1 MKKFL
6 TNLWNI
12 DNSPSYENVPPCTEL
27 RLSIL
32 PSSDLL
38 KNVRMRGGWVAQI
51 ETSQSYRMMLDQKGL
66 VATVRPHFA
75 KLMTRGLTYFNTV
88 FIESKR
94 K

>member
-1 MKKFL
+1 
-6 TNLWNI
+6 
-12 DNSPSYENVPPCTEL
+12 
-27 RLSIL
+27 
-32 PSSDLL
+32 
-38 KNVRMRGGWVAQI
+38 MRGGWVAQI